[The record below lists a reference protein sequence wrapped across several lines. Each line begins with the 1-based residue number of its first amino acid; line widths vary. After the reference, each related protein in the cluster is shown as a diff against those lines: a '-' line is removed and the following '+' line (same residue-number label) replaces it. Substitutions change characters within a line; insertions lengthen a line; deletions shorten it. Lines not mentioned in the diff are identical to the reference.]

1 MAFGCSAV
9 TSFLRAPVVFALE
22 LSRVVDE
29 AVGVTGLGTSD
40 DSECTPV
47 WNNNA
52 WFELYA
58 YANIVGCSGRI
69 IKRRFN

>member
-22 LSRVVDE
+22 LSRVVVE

-52 WFELYA
+52 
-58 YANIVGCSGRI
+58 
-69 IKRRFN
+69 